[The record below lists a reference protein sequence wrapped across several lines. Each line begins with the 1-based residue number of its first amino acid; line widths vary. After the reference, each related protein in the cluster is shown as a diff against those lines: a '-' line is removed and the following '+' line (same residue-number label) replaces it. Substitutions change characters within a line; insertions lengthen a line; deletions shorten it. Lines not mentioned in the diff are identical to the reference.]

1 MEYSNITLSAGDRVA
16 TVRLNR
22 PDALNALNPQLLAEL
37 AHAAAAVAADQSV
50 KALVVRGE
58 GRGFCAGADLRYFDQ
73 VFADLALLPEY
84 VRDLNGALFAL
95 ESLPIPTI
103 ALVHGYA
110 LAGGL
115 ELMMACDMAIVA
127 EDARIG
133 DQHANFG
140 LIPGGGST
148 QRLPRRVGMP
158 RAMELLT
165 TGRWLSGTEAVA
177 WGLALRAAP
186 AELLEAELET
196 LLAGLRA
203 KSRVGLG
210 LMKSLAR
217 SSQDLPLRDGV
228 ALEGATFTH
237 LFATS
242 PHPRE
247 GIRAFLEKRQPEF

>member
-1 MEYSNITLSAGDRVA
+1 MEYSNITLSRGDRVA
-16 TVRLNR
+16 TIRLNR
-22 PDALNALNPQLLAEL
+22 PDALNALNPELLSEFS
-37 AHAAAAVAADQSV
+37 HAVAAASADDAI

-58 GRGFCAGADLRYFDQ
+58 GRGFCAGADLLYFDR
-73 VFADLALLPEY
+73 VFDDLSLLPDY
-84 VRDLNGALFAL
+84 VRHLNHALCAL
-95 ESLPIPTI
+95 EAAPIPTI

-127 EDARIG
+127 ADARIG

-148 QRLPRRVGMP
+148 QRLPRRVGLP

-165 TGRWLSGTEAVA
+165 TGRWLSGAEAVD
-177 WGLALRAAP
+177 WGLALRSVP
-186 AELLEAELET
+186 VEELEAELES
-196 LLAGLRA
+196 LLQGVRN
-203 KSRVGLG
+203 KSRVGLS
-210 LMKSLAR
+210 LMKSLAL
-217 SSQDLPLRDGV
+217 SSQDLPLRDGI

-242 PHPRE
+242 PHPRA
-247 GIRAFLEKRQPEF
+247 GITAFKERRQPSF

>member
-1 MEYSNITLSAGDRVA
+1 MEYSSIELEVGNQVVTL
-16 TVRLNR
+16 RLNR
-22 PDALNALNPQLLAEL
+22 PDALNALSPQLLSEFS
-37 AHAAAAVAADQSV
+37 HAVAAVECDQSA
-50 KALVVRGE
+50 KALVVRGA
-58 GRGFCAGADLRYFDQ
+58 GRGFCAGADLLYFDQ
-73 VFADLALLPEY
+73 VFDDLSLLPDY
-84 VRDLNGALFAL
+84 VRALNGAFFAL
-95 ESLPIPTI
+95 EALPVPTI
-103 ALVHGYA
+103 AVVHGYA

-140 LIPGGGST
+140 LIPGGGSS

-158 RAMELLT
+158 RAMELFT
-165 TGRWLSGTEAVA
+165 TGRWLSGAEAVE

-186 AELLEAELET
+186 AEFLEAELES
-196 LLAGLRA
+196 LLAAIRP
-203 KSRVGLG
+203 KSRTGLG

-237 LFATS
+237 VFATS

-247 GIRAFLEKRQPEF
+247 GIQAFKEKRQPQF

>member
-1 MEYSNITLSAGDRVA
+1 MEYSNIALSMGDRVA
-16 TVRLNR
+16 TIRLNR
-22 PDALNALNPQLLAEL
+22 PDALNALNPELLSEFSD
-37 AHAAAAVAADQSV
+37 AVAVAGADAAI

-58 GRGFCAGADLRYFDQ
+58 GRGFCVGADLLYFDR
-73 VFADLALLPEY
+73 VFDDLSLLPDY
-84 VRDLNGALFAL
+84 VRDLNSALCAL
-95 ESLPIPTI
+95 EAAPIPTI

-127 EDARIG
+127 DDARIG

-148 QRLPRRVGMP
+148 QRLPRRVGLP

-165 TGRWLSGTEAVA
+165 TGRWLSGAEAVS
-177 WGLALRAAP
+177 WGLALRSAP
-186 AELLEAELET
+186 VEELEAELES
-196 LLAGLRA
+196 LLHGVRN

-210 LMKSLAR
+210 LMKSLAL
-217 SSQDLPLRDGV
+217 SSQDLPLRDGI

-242 PHPRE
+242 PHPRA
-247 GIRAFLEKRQPEF
+247 GITAFKEKRQPEF

>member
-1 MEYSNITLSAGDRVA
+1 MEYSNIGLSVGDRIA
-16 TVRLNR
+16 TIRLNR
-22 PDALNALNPQLLAEL
+22 PDALNALSPQLLEEFS
-37 AHAAAAVAADQSV
+37 HAVAAVRADHSI
-50 KALVVRGE
+50 KALVIRGE
-58 GRGFCAGADLRYFDQ
+58 GRGFCAGADLLYFDQ
-73 VFADLALLPEY
+73 VFDDLSLLPDY
-84 VRDLNGALFAL
+84 VRELNGALCGL
-95 ESLPIPTI
+95 EELPIPTV
-103 ALVHGYA
+103 AVVHGYA

-165 TGRWLSGTEAVA
+165 TGRWLSGQEAVE
-177 WGLALRAAP
+177 WGLALRAVP
-186 AELLEAELET
+186 ADALETELES
-196 LLAGLRA
+196 LLAGLRN
-203 KSRVGLG
+203 KSRIGLG

-237 LFATS
+237 LFSTS
-242 PHPRE
+242 NHPRD
-247 GIRAFLEKRQPEF
+247 GIQAFKEKRQPEF